1 MATLNSM
8 AIVFVHTDLLVRHQ
22 YLAGPLRK
30 GVINAALRRVL
41 SYVILQKKNTSPQQ
55 SRAETHP

>member
-41 SYVILQKKNTSPQQ
+41 KQKHLSSAIQG
-55 SRAETHP
+55 